1 MFTTFR
7 KCIECFS
14 GRGNRK
20 LQTWLWRSKR
30 IERSTFFSKLFC
42 VTEYSVLSSVIQ
54 LCPTLWDPMDCS
66 TTGFPVHHQLLELA
80 QTHVHWVGDAIQP
93 SHPLSALYPPAFNLA
108 QHQGLFQWVSSSHQM
123 TKVLEFQLQHQ
134 SMNIQ
139 DRLPLGWTGWIS
151 FQSKRLSRVFSSTTI
166 QKRQF
171 FGAQLSLWYHHM
183 TTGKTIALTIQTFVS
198 KVMCLLFNM
207 LSRFVI

>member
-1 MFTTFR
+1 MSQLIYCKNSDLVSGWSFVYVVSLMFTTFR

-14 GRGNRK
+14 GRENRK

-93 SHPLSALYPPAFNLA
+93 SHPLSALSFPAFNLS
-108 QHQGLFQWVSSSHQM
+108 QHQGQVTM
-123 TKVLEFQLQHQ
+123 
-134 SMNIQ
+134 
-139 DRLPLGWTGWIS
+139 RY
-151 FQSKRLSRVFSSTTI
+151 STFCST
-166 QKRQF
+166 F
-171 FGAQLSLWYHHM
+171 FDLRIY
-183 TTGKTIALTIQTFVS
+183 
-198 KVMCLLFNM
+198 
-207 LSRFVI
+207 